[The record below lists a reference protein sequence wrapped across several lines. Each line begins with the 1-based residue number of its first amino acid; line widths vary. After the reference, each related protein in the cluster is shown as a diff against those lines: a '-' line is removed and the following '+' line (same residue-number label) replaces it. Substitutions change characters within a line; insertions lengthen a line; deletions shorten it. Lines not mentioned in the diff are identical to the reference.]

1 MKARCAM
8 QAPGV
13 AEKFGRGKL
22 GFGGGE
28 TSGLPL
34 LQALETLAIGITG
47 TPPLG
52 GTQGG
57 SATGVS
63 SPANR
68 LRSLGATGSEKSN
81 RWKRNG
87 SLPRGK
93 LFQRCNFP
101 TEIETDQ
108 TEKAAANSWI

>member
-57 SATGVS
+57 SANGVS

-68 LRSLGATGSEKSN
+68 LRSLALRAQKLIEQVEA
-81 RWKRNG
+81 KR
-87 SLPRGK
+87 L
-93 LFQRCNFP
+93 
-101 TEIETDQ
+101 
-108 TEKAAANSWI
+108 AAAMETFPAM

>member
-1 MKARCAM
+1 MKALGIDESSMRNAG
-8 QAPGV
+8 AWV

-57 SATGVS
+57 SANGVS

-68 LRSLGATGSEKSN
+68 LRSLALRAQKQIEQVEA
-81 RWKRNG
+81 KR
-87 SLPRGK
+87 L
-93 LFQRCNFP
+93 
-101 TEIETDQ
+101 
-108 TEKAAANSWI
+108 AAAMETFPAM